1 MILRLHQPDLIL
13 LHAPSVYDF
22 REQSIVYG
30 PVSDLV
36 PSTPIFEM
44 YPVGFSSISHY
55 LQKNGLN
62 VRIVNLALMML
73 KDKSFDVEAFLK
85 GLKSP
90 AVFGIDLHW
99 MPHCHGSVEIARLVK
114 KYHPDTPIVFGGFSS
129 SFYHRE
135 LIELDAIDFVMRGDT
150 TEEPMRQLV
159 AAVKNGEDVSTVPN
173 LTWQR
178 DGKVVENPF
187 SNVPMDIDEFSI
199 GYNEMVRSV
208 FRYRDFTGVIP
219 FSDWT
224 RYNIMAAFVGRG
236 CTMNCVFCGGSCFT
250 FKNTY
255 NREKMAFRTPAALL
269 KDVKTISR
277 LSRGPIFML
286 GDLNM
291 AGLDYAETVLK
302 GIRDMRIKN
311 KIILEFYALPDLEVF
326 NLVDKYLDDYSY
338 EMSVESHDERVRA
351 AIGKG
356 YTNADFEACVKAALS
371 FDKCERFDL
380 YFMVGMPE
388 QTYDI
393 TMATVDY
400 CRRLYE
406 ITGNDKRLL
415 PFISPLAPFLDPGS
429 RAFVHPEEHGYILR
443 CRTLQEHRDALTQPS
458 WKYILNYETKWM
470 DADTIVAATYDSALG
485 LNKLKQD
492 VGAIDDATAAETEE
506 RILNARRI
514 MDRVDGI
521 MASGDQA
528 AIAAR
533 LKELK
538 EEVDSSS
545 ISTVA
550 DKQELEWSITKLAPK
565 FRIPQIIKL
574 LFGVGDQ

>member
-22 REQSIVYG
+22 REKSIVYG

-55 LQKNGLN
+55 LQKKGLN
-62 VRIVNLALMML
+62 VRIINLALMML
-73 KDKSFDVEAFLK
+73 KDKSFDVEAYLRELK
-85 GLKSP
+85 NP
-90 AVFGIDLHW
+90 AIFGIDLHW

-114 KYHPDTPIVFGGFSS
+114 KYHPETPIVFGGFSA

-135 LIELDAIDFVMRGDT
+135 LIEIPEIDFVMRGDS

-159 AAVKNGEDVSTVPN
+159 AAVKNGEDISGIPN
-173 LTWQR
+173 LTWKR
-178 DGKVVENPF
+178 DGHVVENPF
-187 SNVPMDIDEFSI
+187 TNVPMNIDEFSV

-219 FSDWT
+219 FMDWT

-236 CTMNCVFCGGSCFT
+236 CTLNCVYCGGSCFT
-250 FKNTY
+250 FRNTY
-255 NREKMAFRTPAALL
+255 NREKMAFRSPEALL
-269 KDVKTISR
+269 KDVRTISR

-291 AGLDYAETVLK
+291 AGLDYAKAVLK
-302 GIRDMRIKN
+302 GIRDMKIKN
-311 KIILEFYALPDLEVF
+311 KVILEFYALPDVEVF
-326 NLVDKYLDDYSY
+326 DLVDKYLDDYSY
-338 EMSVESHDERVRA
+338 EMSVESPDETVRQ

-356 YTNADFEACVKAALS
+356 YTNADFEACIKAALKH
-371 FDKCERFDL
+371 DKCERFDL
-380 YFMVGMPE
+380 YFMVGLPE
-388 QTYDI
+388 QTYEK
-393 TMATVDY
+393 TLATVDY
-400 CRRLYE
+400 CRELYKA
-406 ITGNDKRLL
+406 TDNDERLL

-429 RAFVHPEEHGYILR
+429 RAFVNPEEHGYKLR
-443 CRTLQEHRDALTQPS
+443 CRTLEEHRQALTMPS

-470 DADTIVAATYDSALG
+470 DRDAIVAATYDAAFG
-485 LNKLKQD
+485 LNRLKKE
-492 VGAIDDATAAETEE
+492 VGAIDEATAAETEE
-506 RILNARRI
+506 RITQARAI
-514 MDRVDGI
+514 MTRVDEI
-521 MASGDQA
+521 MALGDETERQKK
-528 AIAAR
+528 

-538 EEVDSSS
+538 EEVDNSS

-550 DKQELEWSITKLAPK
+550 DKQELEWGITKLAPK
-565 FRIPQIIKL
+565 FRIPRIIKL
-574 LFGVGDQ
+574 IFGIGD